1 MKRVE
6 ALKLR
11 RMVLALKKKISI
23 GLMAVLLLTACLGNK
38 REPANRHCKNQRYM
52 QIGSSLRRGMVRWV
66 ATYSLLFLLYHLLL
80 FAAKAHLI
88 PGWVYPVL
96 HLTVASLGVIF
107 PVFQS
112 SPSMVYITV
121 LGMVASL
128 CMLAVASTKLGLEG
142 WKLFR
147 LVMLPH
153 PAIASI
159 YGAGKAVMGATDTPW
174 WGWIVTGTVAYLLL
188 LAASVTILKLE
199 GEL

>member
-1 MKRVE
+1 M
-6 ALKLR
+6 
-11 RMVLALKKKISI
+11 ISI
-23 GLMAVLLLTACLGNK
+23 IILIIILKIPFRKEQERLT
-38 REPANRHCKNQRYM
+38 M
-52 QIGSSLRRGMVRWV
+52 QISNSLRRGIVRWV

-88 PGWVYPVL
+88 PGWLYPVL

-107 PVFQS
+107 PVFQTTHS
-112 SPSMVYITV
+112 TLVYITV

-128 CMLAVASTKLGLEG
+128 CMLVVASTKLGLEG

-174 WGWIVTGTVAYLLL
+174 WGWIVMGTVAYLLL

-199 GEL
+199 REL

>member
-11 RMVLALKKKISI
+11 QMVLALKKKISI
-23 GLMAVLLLTACLGNK
+23 GLMAALLLTACLGNK

-52 QIGSSLRRGMVRWV
+52 QIGSSLRRGIVRWV

-80 FAAKAHLI
+80 FAARAHLI

-96 HLTVASLGVIF
+96 HLTVAPLGVIF
-107 PVFQS
+107 PVFQT
-112 SPSMVYITV
+112 PSMVYITV

-128 CMLAVASTKLGLEG
+128 FMLAVASTKLGLEG

-159 YGAGKAVMGATDTPW
+159 YGAGKAVTGATDTPW
-174 WGWIVTGTVAYLLL
+174 WGWIGMGAVAYLLL
-188 LAASVTILKLE
+188 LAASVAILKLE